1 MFCKYV
7 KGREY
12 VTKATPPQK
21 KHPQSV
27 NIGMRTF
34 LSNND
39 QDTTCSNVIVNDQ
52 NLDFFILFLK

>member
-12 VTKATPPQK
+12 VTKAPPQK
-21 KHPQSV
+21 KTP
-27 NIGMRTF
+27 IGKYRDAPI

-39 QDTTCSNVIVNDQ
+39 QDTTCSNVIVIG
-52 NLDFFILFLK
+52 LR

>member
-12 VTKATPPQK
+12 VTKAPPPPPK
-21 KHPQSV
+21 KNP
-27 NIGMRTF
+27 IGKYRDAPI

-39 QDTTCSNVIVNDQ
+39 QDTTCSNVIVIG
-52 NLDFFILFLK
+52 LR

>member
-12 VTKATPPQK
+12 VTKAPPQN
-21 KHPQSV
+21 P
-27 NIGMRTF
+27 IGKYRDAPI

-39 QDTTCSNVIVNDQ
+39 QDTTCSNVIVIG
-52 NLDFFILFLK
+52 LR